1 MLAYQLEKKQFFDGL
16 VTYMKRKNIDKLPVD
31 KFNDRQREI
40 VLSLINTMFL
50 IMTVNIFGLGNDNGK
65 TYRLKQHD

>member
-40 VLSLINTMFL
+40 VLSLIKYNVL
-50 IMTVNIFGLGNDNGK
+50 NYDGK
-65 TYRLKQHD
+65 YIWIRK